1 MEKFYKVLIVEDS
14 PEIREIYVERFR
26 QQAGFLIDT
35 AVDGLDGLKK
45 IQLNQYD
52 LIFSGIQMP
61 NKTGFEL
68 FQELQAIP
76 EKKDIPFVI
85 FSHLGREEDVEMAK
99 KLGIKYFI
107 IRGQNSP
114 NDILN
119 KILDILHTNDGW
131 YNLIIKKDSPDY
143 YEFMKLF
150 FYDDYSKF
158 ENVDDIAMKVKPVDN
173 MEAGKFEISFVNIYQ
188 EKDKF

>member
-1 MEKFYKVLIVEDS
+1 MEKFYKVLIVEDN

-26 QQAGFLIDT
+26 QQAGFVIDT
-35 AVDGLDGLKK
+35 AVDGLDGFKK
-45 IQLNQYD
+45 IELNQYD

-85 FSHLGREEDVEMAK
+85 FSHLGREEDVDTSK
-99 KLGIKYFI
+99 KLGIKHFI

-114 NDILN
+114 NDILDE
-119 KILDILHTNDGW
+119 ILDILHTNDGW

-173 MEAGKFEISFVNIYQ
+173 MEAGKFEISFGNISK

>member
-1 MEKFYKVLIVEDS
+1 MEKIYRILIVEDN

-26 QQAGFLIDT
+26 QQSGFIIDT
-35 AVDGLDGLKK
+35 AVDGLDGINKVK
-45 IQLNQYD
+45 LNKYD

-61 NKTGFEL
+61 NKTGFDL
-68 FQELQAIP
+68 FLTLRQMP

-85 FSHLGREEDVEMAK
+85 FSHLGREEDIDTASR
-99 KLGIKYFI
+99 LGIKHFI

-119 KILDILHTNDGW
+119 EILDILHTNDGW
-131 YNLIIKKDSPDY
+131 YDLIIQKDSPDY

-150 FYDDYSKF
+150 FYDDYDRFKGI
-158 ENVDDIAMKVKPVDN
+158 DKIPMKLKPIDN
-173 MEAGKFEISFVNIYQ
+173 IGPGKFEVRFEDIEQN
-188 EKDKF
+188 